1 MTRRANT
8 SVTSVGNGLIAQ
20 AASRFITTLIPES
33 VVSITNFLSFHS
45 LEKPVFDV
53 LGASGVPWLLF
64 LAAYPCPYPGC
75 LRTFNVSS
83 NMRRHYRNHEFL
95 ANNRPQPQSTTLQT
109 SFYSPPLPPDLY
121 PPPPLQCGLR

>member
-64 LAAYPCPYPGC
+64 FGSLSLSLPGV
-75 LRTFNVSS
+75 FEDV
-83 NMRRHYRNHEFL
+83 
-95 ANNRPQPQSTTLQT
+95 
-109 SFYSPPLPPDLY
+109 
-121 PPPPLQCGLR
+121 